1 MQGGTAR
8 AGYEGMSHLSRRS
21 LTLGLG
27 AALLASPFGA
37 LLEGRG
43 EARADSSKPARRLVI
58 FFSPNGTVP
67 KRWRPSGSG
76 ASFSFPPGSILEPLE
91 PVKQDVIV
99 CDGIDFVGVSNHEG
113 GMAAMLTGG
122 GGVGSSSAGMSIDQ
136 YVAARIG
143 QADRFP
149 SLELGVQTSAWGG
162 NVQTRMCYGGPG
174 VFVPP
179 DDDPGSV
186 YNRLFGD
193 LVEGGDA
200 VDKVLLRRKS
210 ILDLVKGDI
219 EKLQPR
225 LGAFEKQKL
234 EAHLDAVRKMELGL
248 EGSGAVGSCS
258 KPPKPSLSASDGPS
272 FPAVGAAQMDLLVT
286 ALACGMTRVA
296 SLQWSHTV
304 GPHVFSWLGLGEGH
318 HALSHIDD
326 SNTAGVEQ
334 YVKAERWYAEQF
346 ASLLDRL
353 KKTPDPAGGSLLDS
367 TLVVWAKEMGDGRL
381 HDCFSVPFVLAGG
394 GVFQPGRYL
403 KFGGVPHQKLLV
415 SICQAMGLTNQTF
428 GDATKGQGPLDGLL
442 G

>member
-1 MQGGTAR
+1 MPA
-8 AGYEGMSHLSRRS
+8 LSRRS
-21 LTLGLG
+21 FSLGLG
-27 AALLASPFGA
+27 ASLLASPFGE
-37 LLEGRG
+37 LLRNRGR
-43 EARADSSKPARRLVI
+43 AHADTSKPAKRLVV
-58 FFSPNGTVP
+58 FFTPNGTVP

-76 ASFSFPPGSILEPLE
+76 ASFTFPAGSILEPLA

-122 GGVGSSSAGMSIDQ
+122 GGVGSSSGGMSIDQ
-136 YVAARIG
+136 YVASKIG
-143 QADRFP
+143 QADRFS

-174 VFVPP
+174 LFVPP
-179 DDDPGSV
+179 DDDPASV

-193 LVEGGDA
+193 LVEDGNA

-210 ILDLVKGDI
+210 VLDLVKQDLEG
-219 EKLQPR
+219 LQPR

-234 EAHLDAVRKMELGL
+234 EAHLDSIRKLELGL
-248 EGSGAVGSCS
+248 QGSGAVGACG
-258 KPPKPSLSASDGPS
+258 KPAAPSVNAGDGPS
-272 FPAVGAAQMDLLVT
+272 FPAVGALQMDLLVA

-304 GPHVFSWLGLGEGH
+304 GPHVFSWLGLSESH
-318 HALSHIDD
+318 HGLSHIDD
-326 SNTAGVEQ
+326 SNVAGVDHF
-334 YVKAERWYAEQF
+334 VKAERWYAEQF
-346 ASLLDRL
+346 AALVDRL
-353 KKTPDPAGGSLLDS
+353 KKAPDPAGGSLLDS

-394 GVFQPGRYL
+394 GVFKPGRYL
-403 KFGGVPHQKLLV
+403 QLGGVPHQKLLV
-415 SICQAMGLTNQTF
+415 SICQAMGLSNQTF

>member
-1 MQGGTAR
+1 MPF
-8 AGYEGMSHLSRRS
+8 LSRRS
-21 LTLGLG
+21 LVLGAG

-37 LLEGRG
+37 LLQNRGR
-43 EARADSSKPARRLVI
+43 ALADSSKPAKRLVI

-67 KRWRPSGSG
+67 KRWRPAGSG
-76 ASFSFPPGSILEPLE
+76 ASFSFPAGSILEPLA
-91 PVKQDVIV
+91 PIKQDVLI
-99 CDGIDFVGVSNHEG
+99 CDGIDFAGVSNHEG

-136 YVAARIG
+136 YVAAKIG
-143 QADRFP
+143 QSDRFP

-162 NVQTRMCYGGPG
+162 NTQTRMCYGGPG

-179 DDDPGSV
+179 DDEPASV

-193 LVEGGDA
+193 LVEGGNA

-210 ILDLVKGDI
+210 VIDLVKQDI
-219 EKLQPR
+219 EHLETR
-225 LGAFEKQKL
+225 LGTQEKQKL
-234 EAHLDAVRKMELGL
+234 EAHLDAVRKLEMGL
-248 EGSGAVGSCS
+248 QGSGSVGACS
-258 KPPKPSLSASDGPS
+258 KPQAPSVQAQDGPS
-272 FPAVGAAQMDLLVT
+272 FPAVGGLQMDLLVT

-304 GPHVFSWLGLGEGH
+304 GPHVFSWLGLSEGH

-326 SNTAGVEQ
+326 SNAAGVEQ
-334 YVKAERWYAEQF
+334 FVKAERWFAEQF
-346 ASLLDRL
+346 VSLIERL

-367 TLVVWAKEMGDGRL
+367 TLVVWTKEMGDSRL

-394 GVFQPGRYL
+394 GVFKPGRYL
-403 KFGGVPHQKLLV
+403 QFGGAPHQKLLV
-415 SICQAMGLTNQTF
+415 SICQAMGLSNQTF
-428 GDATKGQGPLDGLL
+428 GDATKGQGPLDGLI

>member
-1 MQGGTAR
+1 MPV
-8 AGYEGMSHLSRRS
+8 LSRRS
-21 LTLGLG
+21 FALGLG
-27 AALLASPFGA
+27 ASLLASPFGE
-37 LLEGRG
+37 LLRGRG
-43 EARADSSKPARRLVI
+43 QASADTSKPAKRLVI
-58 FFSPNGTVP
+58 FFTPNGTVP

-76 ASFSFPPGSILEPLE
+76 ASFAFPAGSILEPLA

-99 CDGIDFVGVSNHEG
+99 CDGVDFVGVSNHEG

-122 GGVGSSSAGMSIDQ
+122 GGVGSSSAGMSVDQ
-136 YVAARIG
+136 YVAAKIG
-143 QADRFP
+143 QGDRFP

-193 LVEGGDA
+193 LVEDGNA

-210 ILDLVKGDI
+210 VLDLVKQDLEGL
-219 EKLQPR
+219 KPR
-225 LGAFEKQKL
+225 LGSLEQQKL
-234 EAHLDAVRKMELGL
+234 EAHLDAVRKLELGL
-248 EGSGAVGSCS
+248 TGSGAVKGCG
-258 KPPKPSLSASDGPS
+258 KPAAPAVDAQDGPS
-272 FPAVGAAQMDLLVT
+272 FPAVGALQMDLLVT

-304 GPHVFSWLGLGEGH
+304 GPHVFSWLGLSEGH

-326 SNTAGVEQ
+326 SNAAGVEHF
-334 YVKAERWYAEQF
+334 VKAERWFAEQF
-346 ASLLDRL
+346 ASLVDRL

-394 GVFQPGRYL
+394 GVFKPGRYL
-403 KFGGVPHQKLLV
+403 QLGGVPHQKLLV
-415 SICQAMGLTNQTF
+415 SICQAMGLSNQTF
-428 GDATKGQGPLDGLL
+428 GDATKGQGPLDALL